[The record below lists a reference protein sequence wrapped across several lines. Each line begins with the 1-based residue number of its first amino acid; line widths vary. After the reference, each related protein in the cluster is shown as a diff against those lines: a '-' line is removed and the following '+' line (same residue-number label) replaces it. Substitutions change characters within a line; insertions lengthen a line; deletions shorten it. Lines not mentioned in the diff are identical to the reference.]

1 MSFFKNV
8 YEVFLMNIIQ
18 KEIGPDD
25 EEDEEDFVD
34 DDEDDDDSRD

>member
-8 YEVFLMNIIQ
+8 YEVSLMNIIT

-34 DDEDDDDSRD
+34 DEDDEDRRE